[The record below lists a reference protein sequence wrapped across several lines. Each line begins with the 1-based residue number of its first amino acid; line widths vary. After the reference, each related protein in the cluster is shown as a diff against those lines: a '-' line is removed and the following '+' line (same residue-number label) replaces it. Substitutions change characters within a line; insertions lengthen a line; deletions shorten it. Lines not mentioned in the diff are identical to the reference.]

1 MVINM
6 VLALTGAAL
15 VIVSLV
21 AFIVILGIIICVHEF
36 GHLVFAKK
44 AGILCHEYSFGM
56 GPQLLKKKKGETTY
70 SIRAIPIGGFVS
82 MAGEEQ
88 TSDYWKTGL
97 DIGLN
102 LEGEVVKEIV
112 LDPNLEANVRG
123 KIVNADLE
131 GKDGNPLYITLDTG
145 IQEQYYVVK
154 NDAMFLFE
162 DKKVLQIEPYD
173 RTFDSKT
180 KWQRFI
186 TLFAGPLFNF
196 ILAIVIYLIV
206 SFASGVPNYSSNKIG
221 SISGSQY
228 PSYSVL
234 SKGDRII
241 AVDGNEVK
249 TWKDFEKY
257 VDIIYE
263 TSTTIPLTVEH
274 KDGTTDDFTLEAL
287 TIIQSVGIS
296 NVNATYDVNKT
307 RGIVASDNI
316 VDTDG
321 NLIDHGLFLGSLSL
335 KGKIELKTGD
345 IITRI
350 HVNYDS
356 RDEKKGLV
364 DGWYD
369 LYTWNDLV
377 NIFEE
382 ITSQATVYFEYYSY
396 NEEESTYTH
405 VAESNTTPTYTNEVL
420 NSQHIE
426 KISHYIGVGV
436 TTKFDF
442 FRCIGQAFANFWDS
456 FTLIFNTLKI
466 LLFPSGVRQ
475 ITVNNLSSFVGIFG
489 MVEQYVGAGFI
500 PLLGFMAMLS
510 VNIGIVN
517 LLPIPALDGGRIVFL
532 LVEAITKKKP
542 SKKVEGIINTV
553 FFILLLGLI
562 AYITIHD
569 IMRLF

>member
-1 MVINM
+1 M
-6 VLALTGAAL
+6 VLALSGAPLIL
-15 VIVSLV
+15 VSII
-21 AFIVILGIIICVHEF
+21 AFILILGVIICIHEL
-36 GHLVFAKK
+36 GHLIFAKK
-44 AGILCHEYSFGM
+44 AGILCHEFSFGM
-56 GPQLLKKKKGETTY
+56 GPQLVKKKKGETTY

-102 LEGEVVKEIV
+102 FDGEEVSEIV
-112 LDPNLEANVRG
+112 LDEALEASVRG

-162 DKKVLQIEPYD
+162 NKKVMQIEPYN

-196 ILAIVIYLIV
+196 ILAIFIYLII
-206 SFASGVPNYSSNKIG
+206 SFASGVPNYGSNKIG
-221 SISGSQY
+221 SISGSAY
-228 PSYSVL
+228 PSYEVL
-234 SKGDRII
+234 KSGDRIVSVG
-241 AVDGNEVK
+241 ANEVK
-249 TWKDFEKY
+249 TWKDFQKY
-257 VDIIYE
+257 VDEIYE
-263 TSTTIPLTVEH
+263 TSTTIPLTIKH
-274 KDGTTDDFTLEAL
+274 KDGTVEEVTLEAL

-296 NVNATYDVNKT
+296 NINVEYDIKKV
-307 RGIVASDNI
+307 RGILPEDNI
-316 VDTDG
+316 LDENN
-321 NLIDHGLFLGSLSL
+321 NLISHGLILGSLSL

-345 IITRI
+345 IITKV
-350 HVNYDS
+350 HVDYDS
-356 RDEKKGLV
+356 RDEKLGKV
-364 DGWYD
+364 DGTIE
-369 LYTWNDLV
+369 LNTWMDLV
-377 NIFEE
+377 EVFDG

-396 NEEESTYTH
+396 NEEANTYKY
-405 VAESNTTPTYTNEVL
+405 VEASKTTTTYTNEVL
-420 NSQHIE
+420 DNQRIE
-426 KISHYIGVGV
+426 KIIHYVGVGV

-442 FRCIGQAFANFWDS
+442 FGCIGQAFQEFWDS
-456 FTLIFNTLKI
+456 FTLIFRTLKL

-475 ITVNNLSSFVGIFG
+475 ITVNNLSSVVGIFG
-489 MVEQYVGAGFI
+489 MVKNYVGAGII
-500 PLLGFMAMLS
+500 PLLGFAAMLC

-553 FFILLLGLI
+553 FFILLLGLMV
-562 AYITIHD
+562 YITIHD

>member
-1 MVINM
+1 M
-6 VLALTGAAL
+6 VLALSGAPLIL
-15 VIVSLV
+15 VSII
-21 AFIVILGIIICVHEF
+21 AFILILGVIICIHEL
-36 GHLVFAKK
+36 GHLIFAKK
-44 AGILCHEYSFGM
+44 AGILCHEFSFGM
-56 GPQLLKKKKGETTY
+56 GPQLVKKKKGETTY

-102 LEGEVVKEIV
+102 FDGEEVSEIV
-112 LDPNLEANVRG
+112 LDEALEASVRG

-162 DKKVLQIEPYD
+162 NKKVMQIEPYN

-196 ILAIVIYLIV
+196 ILAIFIYLII
-206 SFASGVPNYSSNKIG
+206 SFASGVPNYGSNKIG
-221 SISGSQY
+221 SISGSAY
-228 PSYSVL
+228 PSYEVL
-234 SKGDRII
+234 KAGDRIV
-241 AVDGNEVK
+241 AVDSNEVI
-249 TWKDFEKY
+249 TWKDFQKY
-257 VDIIYE
+257 VDEIYE
-263 TSTTIPLTVEH
+263 TSTTIPLTIKH
-274 KDGTTDDFTLEAL
+274 KDGTVEEVTLEAL

-296 NVNATYDVNKT
+296 NINAEYDIKKV
-307 RGIVASDNI
+307 RGILPEDNI
-316 VDTDG
+316 LDENN
-321 NLIDHGLFLGSLSL
+321 NLISHGLILGSLSL

-345 IITRI
+345 IITKV
-350 HVNYDS
+350 HVDYDS
-356 RDEKKGLV
+356 RDEKLGKV
-364 DGWYD
+364 DGTFE
-369 LYTWNDLV
+369 LNTWMDLV
-377 NIFEE
+377 EVFDG

-396 NEEESTYTH
+396 NEEASTYKY
-405 VAESNTTPTYTNEVL
+405 VEASKTTTTYTNEVL
-420 NSQHIE
+420 DNQRIE
-426 KISHYIGVGV
+426 KIIHYVGVGV

-442 FRCIGQAFANFWDS
+442 FQCIGQAFQEFWDS
-456 FTLIFNTLKI
+456 FTLIFRTLKL

-475 ITVNNLSSFVGIFG
+475 ITVNNLSSVVGIFG
-489 MVEQYVGAGFI
+489 MVKNYVGAGI
-500 PLLGFMAMLS
+500 LPLLGFAAMLC

-553 FFILLLGLI
+553 FFILLLGLMV
-562 AYITIHD
+562 YITIHD